1 MIKIA
6 TFLALILT
14 VCASDD
20 PKRGLKGVRGDARMV
35 GGEQGLTSNERRT
48 TNEVTLSMSGQSS
61 TISGFLG
68 YNAGDHAAKV
78 GPWTDESFNDAVK
91 ALSPSTIRFPCGTGG
106 NYWDWQKGCET
117 GSCPGTS
124 TLENFKITLDAT
136 NASAVLVLN
145 MLTDTLSSQM
155 DMLAH
160 ATSIGIKIVG
170 VELGNEF
177 YNQEADYVKAFPE
190 GSDYATA
197 ANTWLK
203 SIRATYPTMRVS
215 VVGVPS
221 YRSGNKPR
229 LLNWNKQLFAG
240 IVGFQEGDGVTMH
253 EYDATGVP
261 LSSSFTQKDVPT
273 MLGTPFINVARISN
287 ISDTLPSWAS
297 IWITE
302 YNLLY
307 NTASKPDVPAYGT
320 WAHGLYIAT
329 ETLLFANTPKIAGG
343 HQCRHALMS
352 FAADGTLFEDTASF
366 DFDESPDKKL
376 VTELYGQSAV
386 AVTLS
391 LIGKASFG
399 MTSATPISF
408 SSNPPVNPGGYPSLV
423 GTFFGQG
430 TSSAATAVIINLADS
445 EFKLTQNDAINFHS
459 FDQVS
464 IADATTPVNKAVND
478 VTYKSG
484 SVQSSGLTLPPYSVC
499 RLY

>member
-1 MIKIA
+1 MMIKISK
-6 TFLALILT
+6 FIALSSI
-14 VCASDD
+14 VIVSASED
-20 PKRGLKGVRGDARMV
+20 PSVKGVQRVDARV
-35 GGEQGLTSNERRT
+35 GEQGRTSKERRT
-48 TNEVTLSMSGQSS
+48 TNEVTLTMFGQSS

-78 GPWTDESFNDAVK
+78 GPWTDASFNDAVK

-106 NYWDWQKGCET
+106 NYWEWKQGCET
-117 GSCPGTS
+117 GGSCPGTS

-190 GSDYATA
+190 GSDYAKE

-240 IVGFQEGDGVTMH
+240 IVGFQEGDGVSMH

-366 DFDESPDKKL
+366 DFDESPNKKL

-391 LIGKASFG
+391 LIGEASFG

-408 SSNPPVNPGGYPSLV
+408 SSNPPINGYPSLV
-423 GTFFGQG
+423 GTFFGEG
-430 TSSAATAVIINLADS
+430 SSSATTAVIINLADS
-445 EFKLTQNDAINFHS
+445 EFKLTQNDAINFNS

-484 SVQSSGLTLPPYSVC
+484 SVQSSGLSLPPYSVS